1 MIAPKASRGTGE
13 ILPYRML
20 SGAALDITK
29 VSRVCRR
36 TFTPIVFMAG
46 ESKSGK
52 TTLIASL
59 HDAFLF
65 GPLGEF
71 LFAGSETLYA
81 FEERAFE
88 SRAKAKGIE
97 PKTPRT
103 RYESGQEY
111 FHLRLQDRKTAR
123 YFDILFADMSGEFYE
138 RSLYSKS
145 EVEEFKDLSR
155 AQVLLILLD
164 GAKLADATT
173 RQTVR
178 SNVIQFLQ
186 RCREQRLLK
195 VETRLQILISKWDLV
210 PESER
215 QNCLKFVESRLTEA
229 AVGRKVEIL
238 PIASRPGIGK
248 KDQKLFGVRDLFP
261 AWVKAV
267 PHLLETSSEVQ
278 SEYKKAGRASLNA
291 FRERNG

>member
-1 MIAPKASRGTGE
+1 
-13 ILPYRML
+13 
-20 SGAALDITK
+20 
-29 VSRVCRR
+29 
-36 TFTPIVFMAG
+36 MAG
-46 ESKSGK
+46 ETKSGK

-65 GPLGEF
+65 GPLGDF
-71 LFAGSETLYA
+71 WFAGSETLYA

-97 PKTPRT
+97 PRTPRT

-111 FHLRLQDRKTAR
+111 FHLRLQERRTGR

-164 GAKLADATT
+164 GAKLADSTT

-178 SNVIQFLQ
+178 SNVMQFLQ
-186 RCREQRLLK
+186 RCREARLLRA
-195 VETRLQILISKWDLV
+195 ETRLQILISKWDLV

-215 QNCLKFVESRLTEA
+215 QNCLRFAQSRLTEA
-229 AVGRKVEIL
+229 SLGRQVEVL

-248 KDQKLFGVRDLFP
+248 KDQKLFGVRDLFS
-261 AWVKAV
+261 AWVKTV
-267 PHLLETSSEVQ
+267 PHFLETTSEGRA
-278 SEYKKAGRASLNA
+278 ELRKAGTASLNA